1 MVVVKNPH
9 ANAGD
14 IIGTCLI
21 PGLGRPPRGGHGNP
35 LHYSWLENPMDR
47 EIWQAIVY
55 GVTRVTHYLATKP
68 PCIEDPYMLGAKG
81 CKDGHSSSL
90 QTSRSLVG
98 WKYITYTKC

>member
-1 MVVVKNPH
+1 
-9 ANAGD
+9 
-14 IIGTCLI
+14 
-21 PGLGRPPRGGHGNP
+21 
-35 LHYSWLENPMDR
+35 MDR